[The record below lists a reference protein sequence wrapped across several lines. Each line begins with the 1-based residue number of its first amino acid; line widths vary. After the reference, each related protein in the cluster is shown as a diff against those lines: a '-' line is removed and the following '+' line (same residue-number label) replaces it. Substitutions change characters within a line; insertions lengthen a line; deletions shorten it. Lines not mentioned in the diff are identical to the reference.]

1 MGHLVQIMTLIGGF
15 ALIAAA
21 CSVSTDDQ
29 PTISSAS
36 PPADV
41 PATSVVE
48 SPGSDT
54 TIESPTPP
62 DNAISHHSANLHR
75 LAAVHR
81 IDERRT
87 KRHLDVRAC

>member
-54 TIESPTPP
+54 TIESPPP
-62 DNAISHHSANLHR
+62 PLHR